1 MKIISLYDT
10 QQDTVQKKNI
20 VFKDSS
26 GLKSDT
32 NSIIKIHL
40 LKDSVRHKLLSVT
53 KTVLPESTDTTSV
66 CGRNIIADITFY
78 DSTNLIT
85 KIESSSA
92 NSFPFLFMEKN
103 RQIRAEAKEFLVK
116 HLKTGQDLPLRPLH
130 DDWIIAI
137 VLISAFLYSVIRS
150 SSKSMLPGIYRFFLF
165 KGINDSSSPD
175 AGGLFMGHSK
185 ILNLV
190 TFFIIGLFAY
200 CAASYY
206 DLIPAGASG
215 IFFWL
220 ICVGVIILAVVL
232 RHIVCVITGS
242 MSGERDAFR
251 EYLSGVYQSYRFS
264 AAFMLVLII
273 LMSYT
278 MILPPRDSFRTGIV
292 VLGILYMFRVLR
304 LLIIFLNRNI
314 SIFYLILYLCAL
326 EFLPVLI
333 SIKYITGLV

>member
-1 MKIISLYDT
+1 MKIISLNDT

-26 GLKSDT
+26 GLKSDSD
-32 NSIIKIHL
+32 SIIKIHL
-40 LKDSVRHKLLSVT
+40 LKESVQRKLLPVS

-66 CGRNIIADITFY
+66 CSRNIIADITFY

-85 KIESSSA
+85 KIESSSE
-92 NSFPFLFMEKN
+92 NSFPFMFMEKT
-103 RQIRAEAKEFLVK
+103 RQIRAEAKASLVK
-116 HLKTGQDLPLRPLH
+116 HLKPGQDLPSQPLH

-137 VLISAFLYSVIRS
+137 ILISAFLYSVIRS

-165 KGINDSSSPD
+165 KGINDSSPRD
-175 AGGLFMGHSK
+175 VGGLFIGHSK
-185 ILNLV
+185 ILNLIS
-190 TFFIIGLFAY
+190 FFIIGLFAY

-206 DLIPAGASG
+206 DLIPAGTSR

-232 RHIVCVITGS
+232 RHIVCIITGS
-242 MSGERDAFR
+242 MSGEKDAFR

-264 AAFMLVLII
+264 AIFLFVLII

-278 MILPPRDSFRTGIV
+278 MILPARDSLRTGIV
-292 VLGILYMFRVLR
+292 MLGILYMFRVFR

-326 EFLPVLI
+326 EFLPIVI
-333 SIKYITGLV
+333 SVKYITGLI